1 MGGPTKPHVVERP
14 SRGGVSPMRLFF
26 AVDFT
31 DDVKD
36 ALQRAIDAAGI
47 ADPPWRWV
55 ARDNFHITLKFLGE
69 MPEDRVEAL
78 AKCVAGACRGV
89 APFDIRLGAFG
100 GFPNLK
106 KPRVLFYKVDEGVE
120 PLLDLAER
128 VDTALF
134 ADFSIP
140 EERRS
145 FKAHAT
151 VARIKSR
158 IPGRIVD
165 ALGRAPAADGAVQT
179 VAAVRLMRSQLGPK
193 GATYHRLKE
202 IALA

>member
-1 MGGPTKPHVVERP
+1 
-14 SRGGVSPMRLFF
+14 MRLFF

-36 ALQRAIDAAGI
+36 ALQRAIDGVGI

-89 APFDIRLGAFG
+89 ASFDIRLGGFG

-120 PLLDLAER
+120 PLLDLAKR
-128 VDTALF
+128 VDTLI
-134 ADFSIP
+134 DFGNS
-140 EERRS
+140 
-145 FKAHAT
+145 
-151 VARIKSR
+151 
-158 IPGRIVD
+158 
-165 ALGRAPAADGAVQT
+165 PAASGSSLVPA
-179 VAAVRLMRSQLGPK
+179 K
-193 GATYHRLKE
+193 GLLNPARPPLRGRR
-202 IALA
+202 